1 MNFII
6 SGKHTV
12 EYTRYGIFYIF
23 KHKYYYKVYIYII
36 NCQNVK
42 FFNIGVVCAL
52 YEADTIVRTIFFC
65 NLINTSL

>member
-1 MNFII
+1 MQGMALFTYLNINII
-6 SGKHTV
+6 IKYTYILSTV
-12 EYTRYGIFYIF
+12 
-23 KHKYYYKVYIYII
+23 KMLS
-36 NCQNVK
+36 